1 MLFGPFRVGNQSV
14 GGSGLQLG
22 VLVTPSLPER
32 LALVRLLVLL
42 CGSRLPMVWHMGVA
56 GPF

>member
-14 GGSGLQLG
+14 GGSGSQLG

-32 LALVRLLVLL
+32 LALVRLLVL
-42 CGSRLPMVWHMGVA
+42 
-56 GPF
+56 